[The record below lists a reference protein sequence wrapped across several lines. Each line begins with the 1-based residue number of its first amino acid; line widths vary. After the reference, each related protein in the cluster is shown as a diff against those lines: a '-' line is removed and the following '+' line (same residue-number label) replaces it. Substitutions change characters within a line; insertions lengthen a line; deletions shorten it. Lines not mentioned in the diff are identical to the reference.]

1 MKVKIEKYTTKKFY
15 FVSDNVIID
24 TKDYPELEDLET
36 KEAVLSYIDE
46 HYCSLESEDGTT
58 IYDKILE
65 ADRKREAICLDDE
78 DYYLTME
85 LR

>member
-1 MKVKIEKYTTKKFY
+1 MEIKISKHTTKKLHY
-15 FVSDNVIID
+15 ISEDVIID
-24 TKDYPELEDLET
+24 TKDYPELKDLET

-58 IYDKILE
+58 VYDKILE
-65 ADRKREAICLDDE
+65 ADRKREAIHLDGE

-85 LR
+85 LK

>member
-1 MKVKIEKYTTKKFY
+1 MKIKIAKHTTKKFY
-15 FVSDNVIID
+15 FVSDDVIID
-24 TKDYPELEDLET
+24 TKDYSELEDLKT

-65 ADRKREAICLDDE
+65 ADRKREAIHLDGE
-78 DYYLTME
+78 DYYLTIE
-85 LR
+85 LK